1 MARASVS
8 DPTQSSFA
16 STWWSNPASTSRPP
30 LVARARAR
38 LARPPPLSSRH
49 HVPPTKRRRVRSA
62 RHIHAH
68 HATHGDAPSSLDAA
82 HAHHDAKSPQVS
94 TSPTRSN
101 AQSIAMRVRTLKSQ
115 IDRDDARRKHRRL
128 VEHPLTTSTRMSPC
142 AHPIGV
148 ALSRHH
154 HHHHHQSSFA
164 HNGMRTVATFLF
176 VCHSLGDPSHHHHHH
191 HHHHSTTRDDA
202 RCVAHTRSYRLR
214 SISRWCATS
223 SSSRDR
229 RCRPTPQPCAWT

>member
-1 MARASVS
+1 MWAMARASVS

-82 HAHHDAKSPQVS
+82 HAHHDARKSPQVS

-154 HHHHHQSSFA
+154 HHHHHQSSSIIIRTWNA
-164 HNGMRTVATFLF
+164 NGRDL
-176 VCHSLGDPSHHHHHH
+176 VCVPLGDPSHHHHHH
-191 HHHHSTTRDDA
+191 HHSTTTTTPIDDA
-202 RCVAHTRSYRLR
+202 
-214 SISRWCATS
+214 
-223 SSSRDR
+223 
-229 RCRPTPQPCAWT
+229 